1 VNGGPVSYGTQRKAV
16 LEALENFEK
25 VCSKKTHLGR
35 DVGVAVGA
43 KAGLSESCMKRHGT
57 FFNLF

>member
-35 DVGVAVGA
+35 DVAVAVGA
-43 KAGLSESCMKRHGT
+43 KQC
-57 FFNLF
+57 